1 MNPLRHEPERGSFVH
16 TPAFFR
22 LRVLH
27 ALLRVLNTTTDMKIF
42 SKIFVIV
49 WLCIQAAVAHAAID
63 VALLKPLAGDDPDA
77 RIEAVNQIAAMAGKE
92 AVRLLQALK
101 NDAVYADADGQ
112 VFIVENDQAFNPA
125 SGQTGPLP
133 DGIDGIV
140 VNNRLRGAIDSALS
154 GLQLFSND
162 RDQRLAAALALQK
175 GADTALLPMITK
187 ALEKE
192 TDPAI
197 KAVLNRAAATANL
210 ASPDAAT
217 RHQAV
222 KALADSSNANLKPLL
237 LRMLDKNPD
246 GSYVEPD
253 ESVRVAAVGTISAI
267 DTRLARTEFVGN
279 LFYGISLGSVLLLAA
294 LGLAI
299 TFGLMG
305 IINMA
310 HGELL
315 MIGAY
320 TTYVVQSMFRQFFPE
335 AIDAYLLAALPA
347 AFLVAGA
354 VGIAL
359 ERTVI
364 RWLYGRPLE
373 TLLCTWGISLMLM
386 QLVRSIFGAQNVE
399 VSNPSWMSGGVT
411 VMGSLVLSY
420 NRIVII
426 FFALF
431 VVGAVWLILNKTR
444 LGLFVR
450 AVTQNRRM
458 AGCVGVSTGKVD
470 MMTFGLGSGI
480 AGLGGVAL
488 SQLGNVGPDLGQ
500 GYIIDSFMVVV
511 LGGVGQLAGTVI
523 AAFGLGGFNKF
534 LEPVAGAVMAKIV
547 ILVFIIIFIQKRPQ
561 GLFAM
566 KGRSAE

>member
-1 MNPLRHEPERGSFVH
+1 MR
-16 TPAFFR
+16 
-22 LRVLH
+22 
-27 ALLRVLNTTTDMKIF
+27 LLRKLFVLA
-42 SKIFVIV
+42 
-49 WLCIQAAVAHAAID
+49 WLLAHSAGAMAAID
-63 VALLKPLAGDDPDA
+63 TALLAPLAGDDPDA
-77 RIEAVNQIAAMAGKE
+77 RIEAVNKIAALANEDAVKLLRALQTDALYATPAGK
-92 AVRLLQALK
+92 
-101 NDAVYADADGQ
+101 VY
-112 VFIVENDQAFNPA
+112 IVENDQARDA
-125 SGQTGPLP
+125 ATGKTVDMP
-133 DGIDGIV
+133 DGIDGIS
-140 VNNRLRGAIDSALS
+140 VNNRLRGAVEDALS
-154 GLQLFSND
+154 GLKLLSESRNE
-162 RDQRLAAALALQK
+162 RLAAATELQK
-175 GADTALLPMITK
+175 SASAAQAPLISK

-192 TDPAI
+192 TDPDI
-197 KAVLNRAAATANL
+197 KAMLQLVAATANL
-210 ASPDAAT
+210 SSPDPALRLA
-217 RHQAV
+217 AV
-222 KALADSSNANLKPLL
+222 KALAASSNASLKPVL
-237 LRMLDKNPD
+237 LRMLEKNPD
-246 GSYVEPD
+246 GTPVEP
-253 ESVRVAAVGTISAI
+253 EEAIRIEVVRTLSDLNA
-267 DTRLARTEFVGN
+267 RQARTEFVGN
-279 LFYGISLGSVLLLAA
+279 LFYGVSLGSVLLLAA

-320 TTYVVQSMFRQFFPE
+320 TTYLCQLAFRNYFPQ
-335 AIDAYLLAALPA
+335 ALDAYLLVALPA
-347 AFLVAGA
+347 AFIITAA

-373 TLLCTWGISLMLM
+373 TLLATWGISLMLM
-386 QLVRSIFGAQNVE
+386 QLVRTVFGAQNVE
-399 VSNPSWMSGGVT
+399 VANPSWMSGGVT

-431 VVGAVWLILNKTR
+431 VVAAVWTILNKTR

-458 AGCVGVSTGKVD
+458 ADCVGVSTGRVD

-523 AAFGLGGFNKF
+523 AAFSLGEINKF
-534 LEPVAGAVMAKIV
+534 LEPAVGAVIAKIM
-547 ILVFIIIFIQKRPQ
+547 ILVFIIVFIQKRPQ

-566 KGRSAE
+566 KGRSVE